1 MAFVRIAP
9 AGAKAPQR
17 QMRPLTIQS
26 GDSMP
31 TTWIIAANAGRAR
44 IFADAKSAKS
54 LQEVE
59 DMVNPA
65 AQGRVSDI
73 VTDRLS
79 PRSAGNSGHNIGGG
93 QGGGFEHAAQ
103 AGAPGSDYQPA
114 VTPAEHEAQ
123 KFAKDVA
130 AYLLQGQQKGQYQ
143 HLIVSASP
151 EFLGLL
157 RTAIDPQVKALITH
171 ELNKDYTHSSGHE
184 LRGQLAAHLEKA

>member
-1 MAFVRIAP
+1 
-9 AGAKAPQR
+9 
-17 QMRPLTIQS
+17 
-26 GDSMP
+26 MP
-31 TTWIIAANAGRAR
+31 TTWILAANAGRAR
-44 IFADAKSAKS
+44 IFADSDSAKS
-54 LQEVE
+54 LQEV
-59 DMVNPA
+59 DDLTNPA
-65 AQGRVSDI
+65 AQQRVSDI

-93 QGGGFEHAAQ
+93 QGGGFEHATQ

-130 AYLLQGQQKGQYQ
+130 AYLLQAHQKSQFQ

-157 RTAIDPQVKALITH
+157 RTAIDPQVKALIKH

-184 LRGQLAAHLEKA
+184 LRAQLSAQLDKA

>member
-9 AGAKAPQR
+9 AGAQAPQR

-65 AQGRVSDI
+65 AQQRVSDI

-79 PRSAGNSGHNIGGG
+79 PRSAGNSGARRRGP
-93 QGGGFEHAAQ
+93 
-103 AGAPGSDYQPA
+103 AP
-114 VTPAEHEAQ
+114 
-123 KFAKDVA
+123 
-130 AYLLQGQQKGQYQ
+130 
-143 HLIVSASP
+143 
-151 EFLGLL
+151 
-157 RTAIDPQVKALITH
+157 
-171 ELNKDYTHSSGHE
+171 
-184 LRGQLAAHLEKA
+184 

>member
-1 MAFVRIAP
+1 
-9 AGAKAPQR
+9 
-17 QMRPLTIQS
+17 
-26 GDSMP
+26 MP

-44 IFADAKSAKS
+44 IFADTDSAKS

-65 AQGRVSDI
+65 AQQRVLDI
-73 VTDRLS
+73 VTDKLS

-123 KFAKDVA
+123 KFSRDVS
-130 AYLLQGQQKGQYQ
+130 AYLLQAHQKGQFQ

-157 RTAIDPQVKALITH
+157 RTAIDPQIKSLIKR
-171 ELNKDYTHSSGHE
+171 ELNKDYTHSNGQE
-184 LRGQLAAHLEKA
+184 LRALLAKE